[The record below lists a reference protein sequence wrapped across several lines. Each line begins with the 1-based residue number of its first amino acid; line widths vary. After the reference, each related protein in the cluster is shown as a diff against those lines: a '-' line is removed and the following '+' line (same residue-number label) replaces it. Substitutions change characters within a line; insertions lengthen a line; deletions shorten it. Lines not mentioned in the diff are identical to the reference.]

1 MKTAVVLAA
10 LLTLPVFASAKG
22 PNTQIDVRSN
32 GVLLVAITA
41 PQVLE
46 RLTFWSGP
54 GTSVGPSTGPREMST
69 SPADLADWL
78 GGAVAPPK
86 GLAIYDVTF
95 YCKRRGPSSEG
106 VPCYEVRYAKTSG
119 PEPGFILIPGED
131 LPAYRSNV
139 STIYRGVEG
148 SWFRASAIWEEV
160 IRPAIESASHRSA
173 ALAGR
178 SAATRPAP

>member
-1 MKTAVVLAA
+1 MKTAVILAA
-10 LLTLPVFASAKG
+10 LLTLPVLASAKG
-22 PNTQIDVRSN
+22 PNTQIDVKLN
-32 GVLLVAITA
+32 GVRLVAITA
-41 PQVLE
+41 PEVLG

-54 GTSVGPSTGPREMST
+54 GTSAGPATGPREMST

-95 YCKRRGPSSEG
+95 YCKRRSSPADG
-106 VPCYEVRYAKTSG
+106 VPCYEVRYAKPSG

-131 LPAYRSNV
+131 LPAYRSNI

-148 SWFRASAIWEEV
+148 SWFRASARWEAV
-160 IRPAIESASHRSA
+160 IRPAIDSANYRSA